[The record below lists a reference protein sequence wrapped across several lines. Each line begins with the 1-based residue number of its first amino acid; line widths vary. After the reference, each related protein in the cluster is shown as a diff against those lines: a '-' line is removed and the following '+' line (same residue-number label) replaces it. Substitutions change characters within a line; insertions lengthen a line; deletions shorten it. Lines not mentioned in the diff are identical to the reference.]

1 MKSFEFVIAFYE
13 TKQTLYAIRP
23 IAVKLQR
30 SDLDYYEGYNMVDSI
45 IREIKDLRYSLD
57 TKFSQWFAE
66 SSNLTEAVGGSVAR
80 PRTAQ
85 RQIHRSNAPAQTTEE
100 YFRINLAAS
109 LVDHLL
115 SEMDTCFNHESRT
128 AATLFEVIPKL
139 ILENHDLE
147 NLAEKLLYWE
157 NDLPSPLSLTDE
169 LNHWKNRFSI
179 VDQLPTNPV
188 ECIRLCDL
196 DIYPNIYELLA
207 IGCVSPVGI
216 STAERSFSAL
226 RRVKKYLRNRMSVER
241 LTGLCLMHIHHNV
254 EVDVITIIGMFINE
268 NSKRLFTKY
277 ILMD

>member
-1 MKSFEFVIAFYE
+1 MKSFEFVIAFYA

-30 SDLDYYEGYNMVDSI
+30 SALDCYEAYNMVDST
-45 IREIKDLRYSLD
+45 IREIKDLRHSLD

-66 SSNLTEAVGGSVAR
+66 SSKLTEAVGGSVTR

-85 RQIHRSNAPAQTTEE
+85 RRIHRSNSPAQTTEE
-100 YFRINLAAS
+100 YFRINLGAP

-115 SEMDTCFNHESRT
+115 GEMDTQFNHESRT

-169 LNHWKNRFSI
+169 LNNWKNNFSI
-179 VDQLPTNPV
+179 IDQLPTNII
-188 ECIRLCDL
+188 ECIRLCDP
-196 DIYPNIYELLA
+196 DIYTNIYELLA
-207 IGCVSPVGI
+207 IGCVSPVGS

-226 RRVKKYLRNRMSVER
+226 RRVKTYLRNRASVEM
-241 LTGLCLMHIHHNV
+241 LTGICLIHIHHNV
-254 EVDVITIIGMFINE
+254 EVDV
-268 NSKRLFTKY
+268 KCL
-277 ILMD
+277 